1 MSATTTQTTLP
12 ATAQKMNIYPRGQA
26 VFHICALVILL
37 LLFNFY
43 PQRVGF
49 WVSATDASSFL
60 PILSPA
66 FFEQYL
72 PWLNLCWLLALGLNI
87 AHLSLGRWTLATRL
101 LDLGLAFLALNIVA
115 AMIFGPSLFA
125 VDPELI
131 TADSGSM
138 SLAVTIASWLS
149 LVAPFI
155 LGIIAIGLV
164 IDLIK
169 KVVDLVRSISP

>member
-1 MSATTTQTTLP
+1 M
-12 ATAQKMNIYPRGQA
+12 
-26 VFHICALVILL
+26 
-37 LLFNFY
+37 
-43 PQRVGF
+43 
-49 WVSATDASSFL
+49 
-60 PILSPA
+60 
-66 FFEQYL
+66 
-72 PWLNLCWLLALGLNI
+72 CWLLALGLNI